1 MKGYTANIEALALE
15 NDLFRKVL
23 YTSKHLQLVLMTL
36 PPEGEIGE
44 ETHDLDQ
51 FLRIEEGEG
60 KAVLNGVEHPVS
72 DGSAVLVPAGTRH
85 NIINTSSSD
94 ALRLYTLYGPPDHKD
109 GIVHATKEDADAHD
123 IPFDGVTTEKE

>member
-36 PPEGEIGE
+36 PSGGEIGE

-60 KAVLNGVEHPVS
+60 KAVLDGVEHAVS

-85 NIINTSSSD
+85 NIINTSASD

-109 GIVHATKEDADAHD
+109 GIVHTTKEDADAHD
-123 IPFDGVTTEKE
+123 EPFDGVTTE

>member
-44 ETHDLDQ
+44 EVHELDQ

-85 NIINTSSSD
+85 NIINTSASD

-123 IPFDGVTTEKE
+123 EPFDGVTTE